1 MRCYIKKIEINPKY
15 AGIHGVKWNRKIRR
29 AYRKAFSLVSY
40 YGGKA
45 RLIRK
50 IQKYIIQL
58 AEESRAAMF
67 IECFGGGGRGIL
79 NLDQIPYR
87 FLHRMYNE
95 WDESMAC
102 LFAVCQH
109 PDTAEA
115 LYRHLLTIPYKKETF
130 DTVKQYL
137 KYDKDG
143 LLLDRS
149 LTVFDK
155 AVIGYLSCAMSFNSA
170 RDCYRKLPKKN
181 PEHALRLYYSRM
193 KRILEA
199 PQHLAAASIVQGDY
213 KKILEVYGKD
223 PTVLKFLDP
232 PYHPATRSD
241 DAQIV
246 YKNEMTPEQHREMV
260 AMLCESHCWILCG
273 YDPYET
279 ESKCEDYKPLEES
292 GAVKVLIGKV
302 LVSAA
307 NYSHAKNGE
316 EMLYKNE
323 YLWIKL

>member
-29 AYRKAFSLVSY
+29 GHRRVFSLVTY

-45 RLIRK
+45 RIIRE
-50 IQKYIIQL
+50 IQKYL
-58 AEESRAAMF
+58 VRVAEANHVAML

-79 NLDQIPYR
+79 NADQMPYR
-87 FLHRMYNE
+87 FLHRGYNE

-102 LFAVCQH
+102 LFAMCQY

-115 LYRHLLTIPYKKETF
+115 LYRKLLTIPYTKEVF
-130 DTVKQYL
+130 EEIKRYL
-137 KYDKDG
+137 KHDENG
-143 LLLDRS
+143 LLLDRN
-149 LTVFDK
+149 LTDFDK
-155 AVIGYLSCAMSFNSA
+155 AVIGYLSCAMSFNA
-170 RDCYRKLPKKN
+170 NRNNFRKLPEKN

-193 KRILEA
+193 RRILEA
-199 PQHLAAASIVQGDY
+199 PQHLAAATIMQGDY
-213 KKILEVYGKD
+213 KKILELYGAD

-232 PYHPATRSD
+232 PYHPVTRAEE
-241 DAQIV
+241 AQSV
-246 YKNEMTPEQHREMV
+246 YKSEMTPEQHREMV
-260 AMLCESHCWILCG
+260 AMLCKSRCWVLCG
-273 YDPYET
+273 YDPE
-279 ESKCEDYKPLEES
+279 EFDPDCKDYAPLVES

-302 LVSAA
+302 LVASA